1 MAHNNGEGNQIRGLP
16 PAAPAA
22 PQRGPQRVPNAVP
35 PGIDIGMAAE
45 VVAEEVA
52 VIRQQPARQLEVRR
66 AQPSSIGMI
75 AMIRGDQMHPDYE
88 QNCETMRVK
97 LQILISNMTAHGV
110 TPTMHLPV
118 YYQYFRDAIGIMMSL
133 LRTRNHNN
141 VDIHDNVVRILQLV
155 GLYIGTSPLSISFME
170 FIVDM
175 IVQDVNNEDVLD
187 YAVKTLLYWKFNPRR
202 KQILRRSQRFI
213 DSLGGDP
220 FIDNYEGI
228 VADLRNIL
236 TMLSH
241 TVSMSQLMFVK
252 HLQRIVNMTTTLL
265 QSQQLGVGLE
275 HVLSLHQVIGIVRFP
290 QGDFGRFVIAMVSN
304 NMDLENQ
311 RGGSGAVFEILTL
324 FKLLEHDKWF
334 DHRFQ
339 QLLCQN
345 LVEIYPLN
353 LRRHEAVNLLV
364 DAELL
369 SPQYTV
375 LMYGLY
381 PAPQ

>member
-1 MAHNNGEGNQIRGLP
+1 
-16 PAAPAA
+16 
-22 PQRGPQRVPNAVP
+22 
-35 PGIDIGMAAE
+35 
-45 VVAEEVA
+45 
-52 VIRQQPARQLEVRR
+52 
-66 AQPSSIGMI
+66 
-75 AMIRGDQMHPDYE
+75 
-88 QNCETMRVK
+88 MRVK

>member
-1 MAHNNGEGNQIRGLP
+1 
-16 PAAPAA
+16 
-22 PQRGPQRVPNAVP
+22 
-35 PGIDIGMAAE
+35 
-45 VVAEEVA
+45 
-52 VIRQQPARQLEVRR
+52 
-66 AQPSSIGMI
+66 
-75 AMIRGDQMHPDYE
+75 
-88 QNCETMRVK
+88 
-97 LQILISNMTAHGV
+97 
-110 TPTMHLPV
+110 
-118 YYQYFRDAIGIMMSL
+118 
-133 LRTRNHNN
+133 
-141 VDIHDNVVRILQLV
+141 
-155 GLYIGTSPLSISFME
+155 
-170 FIVDM
+170 
-175 IVQDVNNEDVLD
+175 
-187 YAVKTLLYWKFNPRR
+187 
-202 KQILRRSQRFI
+202 
-213 DSLGGDP
+213 
-220 FIDNYEGI
+220 
-228 VADLRNIL
+228 
-236 TMLSH
+236 
-241 TVSMSQLMFVK
+241 
-252 HLQRIVNMTTTLL
+252 MTTTLL